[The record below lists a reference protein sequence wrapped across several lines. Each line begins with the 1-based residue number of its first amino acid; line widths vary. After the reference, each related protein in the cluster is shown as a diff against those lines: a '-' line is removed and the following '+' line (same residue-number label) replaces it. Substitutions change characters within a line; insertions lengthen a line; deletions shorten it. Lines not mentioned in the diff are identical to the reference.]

1 MNNSRRKPGRPRLYA
16 TEAEKVHAFH
26 ERKIK
31 RGYADVRIMLSKESM
46 ALLDRLCAENKMNK
60 AEAISYLLM
69 NYYEEEESSNA

>member
-1 MNNSRRKPGRPRLYA
+1 
-16 TEAEKVHAFH
+16 
-26 ERKIK
+26 
-31 RGYADVRIMLSKESM
+31 MLSKESM